1 MARDYHWAILWLD
14 SNSTS
19 FLKQYAHRHDS
30 ILENNI
36 LTPSQFQSL
45 IPLCC
50 LLPIAE
56 IQQILFFWI
65 FCLLVSTCVHLT
77 TEIVIY
83 NLMEGFITILSDT
96 NTLYLLYG
104 KLSTSLLKIT
114 YLLYL
119 FFFFLAQLSFLDQK
133 VSCPYICM
141 S

>member
-1 MARDYHWAILWLD
+1 MARDHHWMILWLD

-45 IPLCC
+45 LSFLYVVYFPLQRNNKYFFLD
-50 LLPIAE
+50 LL
-56 IQQILFFWI
+56 F
-65 FCLLVSTCVHLT
+65 VVHLT

-114 YLLYL
+114 YLLHL
-119 FFFFLAQLSFLDQK
+119 FFFLAQLSFSDQK